1 MSLKTAIISDINEF
15 NSNTFEVVHYTTK
28 NAKTDPL
35 IAVLDT
41 SNQIV
46 DTSNH
51 KYIVVDKK
59 GYNLLLQF
67 NLHSLRT
74 IVTATA
80 FKSLLRSIYDKK
92 YGVAET
98 ERSKEIDLILNDV
111 KTPLIGKIT
120 YEDITDYVA
129 TFYGTYMQQ
138 IISSYIARIKPI
150 ALTGVYL
157 KPRFKV
163 IYVPRDIQ
171 QKLNDLTTY
180 FDEIKEDLHYNEKT
194 GYYSMTL
201 RDGELDVVC
210 RHEYLQ
216 HSGAS
221 HQEISLECYE
231 KGRCKYCGEP
241 MVPFVEETSS
251 VLPTRV
257 FSAIYTFME
266 CIKSPFNETVLTGL
280 LTKFI
285 IQKSSKYEQLVS
297 EDNLVA
303 FTYLFLYK
311 CYLTSSDEIDYTKTK
326 INAFIDEVKN
336 QAAILGISKSK
347 VDEAINNL
355 FPKDLNIKSIFKDS
369 AYKEVSFDDAFM
381 KTILFDD
388 PYMKNIQKL
397 YEENK
402 MGEFNKEVLKAYL
415 KIWCYTP
422 PKQDGKTNSEFALKM
437 PSVENKEENI
447 LSFFRKMWKQY
458 CPVNGTHVMEKG
470 TCKYCGISED
480 GKNVEKVYAKY
491 SSVIGSTYVH
501 KDDNKNDF
509 TAAKNKKID
518 LSGYKDDDLL
528 HVYITGLS
536 QYIENIISKKIKEE
550 PEKLYNFIGAALKI
564 ESSEIKEPAKMLSYI
579 CENKY
584 ASKSMIQSLLLN
596 SYVPVRK
603 VVHM

>member
-1 MSLKTAIISDINEF
+1 MSLKTTIISDINEF
-15 NSNTFEVVHYTTK
+15 NSNTFQVVHYTNK
-28 NAKTDPL
+28 NPKTDSL

-41 SNQIV
+41 NNQVV
-46 DTSNH
+46 DTTNH
-51 KYIVVDKK
+51 KYEIIDKK

-67 NLHSLRT
+67 NLNSLRT
-74 IVTATA
+74 IVTSTV

-98 ERSKEIDLILNDV
+98 KRSDEIDLILNDI
-111 KTPLIGKIT
+111 KTPIFGKIT
-120 YEDITDYVA
+120 YEDITDYIS

-138 IISSYIARIKPI
+138 IVSSYIARIKPI
-150 ALTGVYL
+150 PLTGIYL

-163 IYVPRDIQ
+163 IYVPKDIQ
-171 QKLNDLTTY
+171 QKLNDLSTY
-180 FDEIKEDLHYNEKT
+180 FNDLKDELHYNEKT
-194 GYYSMTL
+194 GYYTMTL
-201 RDGELDVVC
+201 RDGELDVLC

-231 KGRCKYCGEP
+231 KGKCKYCGEP

-251 VLPTRV
+251 VLPTRA
-257 FSAIYTFME
+257 FSAIYSFIE
-266 CIKSPFNETVLTGL
+266 CIKSPFNETVLIGL

-285 IQKSSKYEQLVS
+285 IQESSKYDQLTS

-303 FTYLFLYK
+303 FVYLFLYK
-311 CYLTSSDEIDYTKTK
+311 CYIVSVDDIDYTKTK

-336 QAAILGISKSK
+336 QAATLGISKSK
-347 VDEAINNL
+347 IDNAITDL
-355 FPKDLNIKSIFKDS
+355 FPKDMNIQSIFKDS
-369 AYKEVSFDDAFM
+369 AYKEISFDDSFM

-402 MGEFNKEVLKAYL
+402 MSEFNKEVLNEYL

-422 PKQDGKTNSEFALKM
+422 PKAEPKRKLDFPLKS
-437 PSVENKEENI
+437 PSVENKEESLLN
-447 LSFFRKMWKQY
+447 FFHKVWKEY
-458 CPVNGTHVMEKG
+458 CPVNGSHIFEKN

-480 GKNVEKVYAKY
+480 GKNVDKIYDKY
-491 SSVIGSTYVH
+491 NNVIGTTYVH
-501 KDDNKNDF
+501 KDDNKNNF
-509 TAAKNKKID
+509 TTEKNKKID
-518 LSGYKDDDLL
+518 LSGFKDDDILR
-528 HVYITGLS
+528 VYVTGLS
-536 QYIENIISKKIKEE
+536 QFIENIIYKKIKEE

-564 ESSEIKEPAKMLSYI
+564 DPSEIKEPAKMLSYI

-584 ASKSMIQSLLLN
+584 ASKSMVQSLLLS
-596 SYVPVRK
+596 SYVPIRLVL
-603 VVHM
+603 HI